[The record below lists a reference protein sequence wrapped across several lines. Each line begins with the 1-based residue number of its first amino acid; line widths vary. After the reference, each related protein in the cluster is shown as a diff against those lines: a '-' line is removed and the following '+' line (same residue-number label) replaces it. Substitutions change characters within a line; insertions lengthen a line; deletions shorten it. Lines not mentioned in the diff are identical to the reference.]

1 MEQQKNY
8 YDVLG
13 VSKDATDQEIKTA
26 FRKLA
31 RKYHPDRNK
40 NDETAKKKFE
50 EINEAYEVLS
60 NKEKRKNYDN
70 YGNPDGNPFANAA
83 GAEGFSGNPFSGFS
97 GFGNGTGGY
106 SRTYRSPNGGTTYY
120 YSSSGDGADSFGNGF
135 EGFGGSGFEDMFDD
149 LFGHSSGQRQRYSGR
164 TAAAEDEKGA
174 DAHAEITIGFD
185 EAAFGADRV
194 VTLTGQDGRQ
204 QKLQIHI
211 PAGIEE
217 GKSIRLKGQG
227 SPSPMS
233 GGESGDLY
241 LKVHIAERPGF
252 TRSGADVYTTVM
264 VPFPTAALGGEV
276 KIETLNGSVI
286 CKVRPGTQSGSK
298 IRLRGKGASVLGKPG
313 EYGDLYVEV
322 RIEVPE
328 NLTMEQKRLIR
339 ELADTMKR

>member
-174 DAHAEITIGFD
+174 DAHAE
-185 EAAFGADRV
+185 
-194 VTLTGQDGRQ
+194 
-204 QKLQIHI
+204 QIHI

-227 SPSPMS
+227 SPSPVS

-313 EYGDLYVEV
+313 EYGDLYAEV

>member
-1 MEQQKNY
+1 
-8 YDVLG
+8 
-13 VSKDATDQEIKTA
+13 
-26 FRKLA
+26 
-31 RKYHPDRNK
+31 
-40 NDETAKKKFE
+40 
-50 EINEAYEVLS
+50 
-60 NKEKRKNYDN
+60 
-70 YGNPDGNPFANAA
+70 
-83 GAEGFSGNPFSGFS
+83 
-97 GFGNGTGGY
+97 
-106 SRTYRSPNGGTTYY
+106 
-120 YSSSGDGADSFGNGF
+120 
-135 EGFGGSGFEDMFDD
+135 MFDD

-185 EAAFGADRV
+185 EAAFGADR
-194 VTLTGQDGRQ
+194 
-204 QKLQIHI
+204 QIHI

-227 SPSPMS
+227 SPSPVS

-313 EYGDLYVEV
+313 EYGDLYAEV